1 LRYFLFQK
9 LICIFAKLF
18 IEIYYKTKDMK
29 FSVSSTDLLSHLQA
43 ISRVINSKNSLP
55 ILDNFLLHLQG
66 STLTMTASDI
76 ETTLITTMEV
86 EGVEG
91 EGKVAVSSRLLLDT
105 LREFS
110 EQPLTFNINDSN
122 LAMVIVSSNGSY
134 NFIGQNGDEYPK
146 MQQIENDAKSLSLSA
161 DNLSAGISK
170 TLFCTADDEL
180 RPVMNGIYFDI
191 ASDRLTI
198 VATDAHK
205 LVRFKTMHTAV
216 QLHGE
221 EEANFILPKKPA
233 TMLKNILVKESGV
246 VDIHFDKK
254 NAYFKLA
261 NYTMICRQIEGKF
274 PNYNAV
280 IPTSNPH
287 KIIIDRTTLLNALRR
302 VSVFSNQASN
312 LVKLAFQGNQIHIS
326 AQDIDFSISAEETIN
341 CQFEAHPI
349 NIGFKSSFLIE
360 ILGNISGSD
369 IVMELSD
376 AARAGLILPFEN
388 DQNEEI
394 LMLLMPMV
402 LND

>member
-1 LRYFLFQK
+1 
-9 LICIFAKLF
+9 
-18 IEIYYKTKDMK
+18 MK
-29 FSVSSTDLLSHLQA
+29 FSVSSSALLSHLQA

-55 ILDNFLLHLQG
+55 ILDNFLFYLQG
-66 STLTMTASDI
+66 NTLTMTASDV

-86 EGVEG
+86 DGVEG

-146 MQQIENDAKSLSLSA
+146 LQQLEADSKSFSLSA
-161 DNLSAGISK
+161 ANLSAGISK
-170 TLFCTADDEL
+170 TLFCTAEDEL

-191 ASDRLTI
+191 ALDRLTI

-205 LVRFKTMHTAV
+205 LVRFKTLHTSV
-216 QLHGE
+216 QLQGE

-233 TMLKNILVKESGV
+233 TMLKNILVKESGA

-254 NAYFKLA
+254 NAYFKLS
-261 NYTMICRQIEGKF
+261 NYTMICRQIEGKY

-287 KIIIDRTTLLNALRR
+287 KIIIDRSTLLNALKR

-312 LVKLAFQGNQIHIS
+312 LIKLAFKGNEIHIS

-341 CQFEAHPI
+341 CQFDAQPI

-360 ILGNISGSD
+360 ILGNISGTD
-369 IVMELSD
+369 IVLELSD